1 MATRQE
7 TRNPQL
13 ITPTLHYSI
22 TPVLLS
28 TIQIPKSEIES
39 LLASLQGNVG
49 ELSFIYTTIEFHLFD
64 DNVG

>member
-13 ITPTLHYSI
+13 ITPTLYYSI

-28 TIQIPKSEIES
+28 TIQIPKSEIEL